1 MKIFFT
7 LCLSLGIWACS
18 GPASTHDVLSRFCEE
33 ASCDFGSRMGY
44 VNSSGDTVVA
54 AGRYAYCYT
63 DTIRNIGFVL
73 DTNRVCLAIDNR
85 GRELYQVYWFDN
97 GPDYLS
103 DGLFRM
109 MRDSLIGYADS
120 AGRIV
125 IRPQYKCAGP
135 FRQGR
140 ARVSYDCRLQ
150 KEGEHTLMQST
161 AWFFIDKK
169 RNKLK

>member
-1 MKIFFT
+1 MRPILLFF
-7 LCLSLGIWACS
+7 LVFWLSSCN
-18 GPASTHDVLSRFCEE
+18 GPAVSQNRLFRFSV
-33 ASCDFGSRMGY
+33 ADAMNSPLTGY

-54 AGRYAYCYT
+54 AGRYVYCYT

-73 DTNRVCLAIDNR
+73 DTNRVCRALDNR
-85 GRELYQVYWFDN
+85 GRELFQVYWFDN

-109 MRDSLIGYADS
+109 MRDSLIGFADS

-125 IRPQYKCAGP
+125 IRPQYTCAGP

-150 KEGEHTLMQST
+150 KEGEHTLMQSS

-169 RNKLK
+169 GNKIK